1 LDQIGDLIG
10 EAEEFYYPLYYS
22 LVCSFG
28 LIDFEGSS
36 LEIYWLEV

>member
-1 LDQIGDLIG
+1 VLNDTVQLGQG
-10 EAEEFYYPLYYS
+10 FELYYS

-36 LEIYWLEV
+36 LAIYWLEV